1 MSENFVDVRL
11 NSSNLTL
18 RIPQTFMT
26 DWNENTLYNGKDL
39 CIKRGISK
47 NTRRRI
53 DFVNIMLKKECDKM
67 WDTYEIDTS
76 STTMKMDRI

>member
-11 NSSNLTL
+11 NGSNLTL

-26 DWNENTLYNGKDL
+26 DWNENTCYDGKDL
-39 CIKRGISK
+39 YIKRGISK
-47 NTRRRI
+47 KTRRRI

-67 WDTYEIDTS
+67 WGEYEIDTS
-76 STTMKMDRI
+76 TTTMKLDRI

>member
-1 MSENFVDVRL
+1 MPENFVDVRL

-39 CIKRGISK
+39 YIKRGISK
-47 NTRRRI
+47 KTRRRI

-67 WDTYEIDTS
+67 GDKYEIDTS
-76 STTMKMDRI
+76 TTTMKLDRI

>member
-18 RIPQTFMT
+18 RIPQTFMI
-26 DWNENTLYNGKDL
+26 DWNENTWYDGNDLYIKKDV
-39 CIKRGISK
+39 SK
-47 NTRRRI
+47 KTRRRI

-67 WDTYEIDTS
+67 RDKYEIDTS
-76 STTMKMDRI
+76 TTTMKLDRI